1 MEPTRDITLSDVLN
15 RLLDKG
21 LVINADIIITVAGI
35 PLVCVA
41 LRAVVAGIET
51 MLDYGMMEDWD
62 RRIREGQVK

>member
-35 PLVCVA
+35 PLVGVA
-41 LRAVVAGIET
+41 LRAAVAGIET
-51 MLDYGMMEDWD
+51 MLDYGMMEDLD

>member
-35 PLVCVA
+35 PLVSVA
-41 LRAVVAGIET
+41 LRAAVAGIET